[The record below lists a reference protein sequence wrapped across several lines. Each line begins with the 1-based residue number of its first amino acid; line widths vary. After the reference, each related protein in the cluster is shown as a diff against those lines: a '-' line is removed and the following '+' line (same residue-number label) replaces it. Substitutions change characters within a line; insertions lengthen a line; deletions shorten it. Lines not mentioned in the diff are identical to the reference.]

1 MPWERQNAGRMGEKV
16 NIGEFSDAL
25 PRLFMK
31 VLSEIFKYVVK
42 VAYIKMRDYFKL
54 FSRDFMIFR

>member
-16 NIGEFSDAL
+16 NIGEFSDT
-25 PRLFMK
+25 LFMK